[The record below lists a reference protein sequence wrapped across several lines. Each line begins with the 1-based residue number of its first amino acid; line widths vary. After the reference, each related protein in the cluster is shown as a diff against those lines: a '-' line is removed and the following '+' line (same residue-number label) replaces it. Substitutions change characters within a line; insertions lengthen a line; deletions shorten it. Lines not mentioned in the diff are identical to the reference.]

1 MSPLKI
7 LITGAQG
14 LLGLHVQAF
23 YKALNTPDKKV
34 EILTLDKA
42 GFLDDQILKKTL
54 DQVDVIIHLASVNR
68 GEPDFV
74 FEENQKI
81 SDRLISFLDH
91 SGNRPHI
98 VFSNSMHIDRQTEYG
113 KTKKQAAEK
122 IKNWCD
128 KNDAIFTNLILPHV
142 FGEMGKPFYNSVV
155 STFCYQLAN
164 NEILKIDQDGEL
176 ELLHGHQ
183 VSLIIHQAV
192 LNKSNGDIRSSGHKI
207 KVSELKKLLESYKNS
222 YLNLKVIPQFTNQ
235 TELFLFNTFRSYLF
249 PKKYP
254 VYLDL
259 KTDQRGSLIE
269 TVKTDHGGQSFLSWT
284 KPAVTRGNHWHFYKI
299 ERFCVV
305 QGEAVIQIRSLFGKI
320 VHEFKVTGDKPC
332 YIDMPT
338 LHTHNI
344 KNIGSEELITLF
356 WSHEIF
362 NPEKPD
368 TFSEMV

>member
-1 MSPLKI
+1 MKT

-14 LLGLHVQAF
+14 LLGLHIQAF
-23 YKALNTPDKKV
+23 YKALNIPDKKV
-34 EILTLDKA
+34 EYINLDKT
-42 GFLDDQILKKTL
+42 GFLDDQTLNKSL
-54 DQVDVIIHLASVNR
+54 DQVDVVIHLAGVNR
-68 GEPDFV
+68 GEPQFV
-74 FEENQKI
+74 FNENQEI
-81 SDRLISFLDH
+81 TDRLIRFLDQ
-91 SGNRPHI
+91 SGSRPHI
-98 VFSNSMHIDRQTEYG
+98 IFSNSTHIDRQTEYG
-113 KTKKQAAEK
+113 KTKKKAAEK
-122 IKNWCD
+122 IKTWCE
-128 KNDAIFTNLILPHV
+128 KNGSTLTNLVLPHV

-155 STFCYQLAN
+155 STFCHQLAN
-164 NEILKIDQDGEL
+164 DEVLKIDQDGDL
-176 ELLHGHQ
+176 ELLHCHE
-183 VSLIIHQAV
+183 VANLIHQSVVAKKNADV
-192 LNKSNGDIRSSGHKI
+192 RPEGYKI

-222 YLNLKVIPQFTNQ
+222 YLNSKVIPQFRNQ

-284 KPAVTRGNHWHFYKI
+284 KPSVTRGNHWHFYKI

-305 QGEAVIQIRSLFGKI
+305 QGEAIIQIRSLFGKI

-344 KNIGSEELITLF
+344 KNTGSEELITLF